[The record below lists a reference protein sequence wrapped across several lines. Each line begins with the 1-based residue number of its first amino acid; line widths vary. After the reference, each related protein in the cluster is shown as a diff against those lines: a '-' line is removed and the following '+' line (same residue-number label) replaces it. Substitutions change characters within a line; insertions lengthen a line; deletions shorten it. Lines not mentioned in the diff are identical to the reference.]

1 MDVAGNVS
9 YKEGHEIFMSGH
21 TGTTVSEIS
30 VITLSCPVAV
40 LLRNVVVRAL
50 NRNRQGSLNPG

>member
-1 MDVAGNVS
+1 MDTTGNIS
-9 YKEGHEIFMSGH
+9 YKEAHEIFMSGH
-21 TGTTVSEIS
+21 RGTTVSDIS

-40 LLRNVVVRAL
+40 LLRNVVIHAL